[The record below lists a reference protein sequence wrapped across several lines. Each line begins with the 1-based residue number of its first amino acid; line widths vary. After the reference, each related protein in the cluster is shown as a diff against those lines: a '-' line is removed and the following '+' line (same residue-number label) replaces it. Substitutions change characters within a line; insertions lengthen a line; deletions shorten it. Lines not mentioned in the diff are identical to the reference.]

1 MIRVTNQKK
10 KHTKLIGGI
19 IVGVGLILGGTF
31 TVRVIEKIPNGY
43 VGVVYSPNGGVKE
56 TTLDQGWNVVGFFD
70 KVTKY
75 PVRMQTVSNSDIKV
89 ATSDGKNI
97 EMDIAYNYVVRPDKV
112 VDVFNKFGAVKV
124 EQIENSYLRSRLW
137 DAARKVISKYSVI
150 DTYGQK
156 SAEAASEIQKT
167 FAEDMSKYGFVIDDL
182 TLGVP
187 KPDKATQDAI
197 DARVKSSQ
205 ELERSQTEI
214 KIAKAEAEK
223 KKIEAEGIA
232 EANDIIKKSISDEII
247 ENKKI
252 ESNEIIQKKFIEKWN
267 GQMPKATGKD
277 SILQLPLND

>member
-1 MIRVTNQKK
+1 MTNQKK

-19 IVGVGLILGGTF
+19 IIGAGLILGGIF

-56 TTLDQGWNVVGFFD
+56 ATLDQGWNVVGFFD

-112 VDVFNKFGAVKV
+112 VAVFNKFGAVKV

-223 KKIEAEGIA
+223 KKIEAEGVA
-232 EANDIIKKSISDEII
+232 NANDIIKKSISDEII

-252 ESNEIIQKKFIEKWN
+252 ESNETIQKRFIEKWN

-277 SILQLPLND
+277 SILQLPLNDE